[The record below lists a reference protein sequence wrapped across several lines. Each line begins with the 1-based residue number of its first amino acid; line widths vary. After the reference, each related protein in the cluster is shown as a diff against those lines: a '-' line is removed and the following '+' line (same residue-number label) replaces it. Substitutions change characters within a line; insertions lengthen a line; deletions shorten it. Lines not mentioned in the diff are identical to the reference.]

1 MEKKAVVVLADGFE
15 EIEAVAPVDIMRR
28 ADIRVDVAGL
38 DRKIVS
44 SSRGLRIETD
54 ILFEELSDAD
64 ALILPGGMPGAANLA
79 GSGKVLNSIK
89 NLYGKGRLIAAI
101 CASPAY
107 VLIPSG
113 ILAGKKATGFPGTES
128 MFRGIAEFI
137 SMPVVRDGNI
147 ITSRGAGT
155 ALEFSCSIAAYL
167 AGAKKAD
174 DIRRS
179 ILIK

>member
-15 EIEAVAPVDIMRR
+15 EIEAVAPVDILRR
-28 ADIRVDVAGL
+28 AAVKVDVAGL
-38 DRKIVS
+38 GGKIVS

-54 ILFEELSDAD
+54 LLFEELTDAD

-79 GSGKVLNSIK
+79 GSDKVLNSIK
-89 NLYGKGRLIAAI
+89 NLHGKGSLIAAI

-113 ILAGKKATGFPGTES
+113 ILAGKKATGSPGTEPK
-128 MFRGIAEFI
+128 FRGIAEFI

-155 ALEFSCSIAAYL
+155 ALEFSCSIVEYL

-174 DIRRS
+174 DIRRA
-179 ILIK
+179 ILVK